1 MATKLFVGGLAW
13 ATTDDGLK
21 SFFSQAGQVVS
32 ATVITDRFS
41 GRSKGF
47 GFVEMTTDEEAT
59 EAIKKFN
66 GAELDG
72 RKIIVNEAK
81 PKPEGGDF
89 RPRGGG
95 GSFGHG
101 GDRGHRGGSRGGFRD
116 GNRGDSYR

>member
-47 GFVEMTTDEEAT
+47 GFVEMTTEEETA

-95 GSFGHG
+95 SFGHG